1 MAIVRECAHRFEAE
15 TIRIRLAHDGITA
28 LITGTDSATALSMGG
43 AGTDRLVR
51 VEVAADDHLRALG
64 LLEADE
70 LALQQAGPWVC
81 HRCHEQNE
89 PAFEVCWS
97 CSKPR
102 TDDDVS
108 GRRSD
113 SRRVS
118 PISCSEPVIT
128 VVQRDK
134 NPYRPVLMRRESA
147 SSASSPQSEE
157 SISQAK
163 RALLASIAGA
173 VLFPPLISLYSVY
186 LLLQLVGRQTLND
199 PVERN
204 QVTAAWAINA
214 VMIPTW
220 ILMWCFML
228 G

>member
-51 VEVAADDHLRALG
+51 VEVAADDHPRALG
-64 LLEADE
+64 LLQADE
-70 LALQQAGPWVC
+70 VALQQAGPWVC

-102 TDDDVS
+102 NDDDLS
-108 GRRSD
+108 GRRSG
-113 SRRVS
+113 SNSVS
-118 PISCSEPVIT
+118 PTGCSEPVETI
-128 VVQRDK
+128 VQEDL
-134 NPYRPVLMRRESA
+134 NPYRPVLIRRESA
-147 SSASSPQSEE
+147 SISSLRLPEE
-157 SISQAK
+157 ATSQAK

-173 VLFPPLISLYSVY
+173 ILFPPLTSFYSVY
-186 LLLQLVGRQTLND
+186 LLLQLNRSETLSD
-199 PVERN
+199 PVARH

-220 ILMWCFML
+220 ILMWCFL
-228 G
+228 F